1 MSLIS
6 LLVVIIV
13 LALVWWL
20 LTKYLIPALPAPW
33 GTIIMVICVIIAI
46 LILLGLIGI
55 GPGIQL

>member
-20 LTKYLIPALPAPW
+20 LTKYLIPLLPAPW
-33 GTIIMVICVIIAI
+33 GTIVLVICVIIAI
-46 LILLGLIGI
+46 LILLGMVGI
-55 GPGIQL
+55 GPGIRL

>member
-6 LLVVIIV
+6 LLVVIVV

-20 LTKYLIPALPAPW
+20 LTKYLIPALPEPW
-33 GTIIMVICVIIAI
+33 GNVVLVICVIVAI

-55 GPGIQL
+55 GPGIKI